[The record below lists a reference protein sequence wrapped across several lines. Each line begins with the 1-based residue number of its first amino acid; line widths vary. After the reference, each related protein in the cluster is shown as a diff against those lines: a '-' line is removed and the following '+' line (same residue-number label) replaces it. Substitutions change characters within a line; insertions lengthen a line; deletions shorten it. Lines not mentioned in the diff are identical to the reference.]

1 MYLALFCVEC
11 VRSCASSVQGVFLW
25 DVPQCRV
32 VRKFFGHSHV
42 RRIACIRAGYCLF
55 PVCVN
60 VVGWSVFLACWRG
73 NVLFV
78 SLCRVVLCCVVLCS
92 ASQLGRLQRRSH
104 SHAFR
109 YVVVSGW
116 QRLCVFSDKS
126 FCFAFARMSHLL
138 GRGSPPCVLPAS
150 YDATVRAWDCR

>member
-78 SLCRVVLCCVVLCS
+78 SLCRVVLCCVVFS
-92 ASQLGRLQRRSH
+92 ESTRSP
-104 SHAFR
+104 STPKPQ
-109 YVVVSGW
+109 S
-116 QRLCVFSDKS
+116 
-126 FCFAFARMSHLL
+126 CFQ
-138 GRGSPPCVLPAS
+138 
-150 YDATVRAWDCR
+150 VRCCERVAAPVCIL